1 VILVHSAPIF
11 SLHGSDCL
19 ASGTSNNLGYICVQ
33 LFGDRLLPGNH
44 AFSMNRTRLMQHLI
58 DHL

>member
-1 VILVHSAPIF
+1 VILIHSAPIF
-11 SLHGSDCL
+11 PVHESDCL
-19 ASGTSNNLGYICVQ
+19 ASGTSNNLGYICEQ
-33 LFGDRLLPGNH
+33 LFADRLLPGNQ